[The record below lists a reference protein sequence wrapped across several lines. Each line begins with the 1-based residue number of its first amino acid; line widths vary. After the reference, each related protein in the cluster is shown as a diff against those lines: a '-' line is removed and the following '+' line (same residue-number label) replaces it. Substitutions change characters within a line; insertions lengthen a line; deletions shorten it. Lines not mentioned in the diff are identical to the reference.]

1 MKPVRVAINGFGRI
15 GRVLLRQ
22 LLAPNLENLFEVV
35 AINDLQPIETL
46 LYLFQYDSV
55 HGSLP
60 STIAVNKDDGGY
72 FFAGKHKIK
81 TFSEKSPEKLPWRD
95 LDVDIVVDG
104 IFPTYPLLAK
114 HLEAGA
120 KRVVLTAPAK
130 DREVFTFTPKVNEEK
145 LTKNHLIT
153 SNASC
158 TTNATAPIIKAVL
171 LPLGIKRLQVG
182 TIHAYTASQTLVDS
196 PVGKK
201 DLRGSRAAAENIIPS
216 STGAS
221 QAIPLLFPE
230 LEGKVDGYSIRVP
243 VPDVSLAILTAE
255 IEQKVSCIAE
265 LNSTIIKTVRQN
277 DWRFKKILGTTN
289 EPLVS
294 RDIIGSEYGSLV
306 DLGMTSVID
315 GHMVTIGAWYDNE
328 WSYCYMLI
336 NHLYK
341 VAGTAE
347 FFVRNAR
354 FIS

>member
-1 MKPVRVAINGFGRI
+1 MRPVRVAINGFGRI
-15 GRVLLRQ
+15 GRTLLRQ
-22 LLAPNLENLFEVV
+22 LLHTGNNIFKVV
-35 AINDLQPIETL
+35 AVNDLQPVETL

-60 STIAVNKDDGGY
+60 STIGITQEADY
-72 FFAGKHKIK
+72 FFAGNQKIK
-81 TFSEKSPEKLPWRD
+81 TFSERSPEKLPWRN
-95 LDVDIVVDG
+95 LDVDIVIDG

-130 DREVFTFTPKVNEEK
+130 DKEVFTFTPGVNEK
-145 LTKNHLIT
+145 NLTKNHLIT

-158 TTNATAPIIKAVL
+158 TTNAAVPIIKSVL
-171 LPLGIKRLQVG
+171 LPLGIRRLQIG

-216 STGAS
+216 TTGAS

-230 LEGKVDGYSIRVP
+230 LKGKVDGYSIRVP
-243 VPDVSLAILTAE
+243 VPNGSLVVLTTE
-255 IEQKVSCIAE
+255 VEQNVSCIAE
-265 LNSTIIKTVRQN
+265 LNSAIIKAARLD
-277 DWRFKKILGTTN
+277 DWRFRKILGTTN
-289 EPLVS
+289 EPVVS
-294 RDIIGSEYGSLV
+294 RDIIGNDYGSFV

-315 GHMVTIGAWYDNE
+315 GYMLTIGAWYDNE
-328 WSYCYMLI
+328 WGYCSMLKH
-336 NHLYK
+336 HLFK
-341 VAGTAE
+341 VARTAG
-347 FFVRNAR
+347 